1 VITYI
6 IQRLFI
12 FFPMLLVISFLVYLG
27 LELAPGDAVSH
38 MISPE
43 LASTITAEQLNA
55 MREAYGL
62 NQSFLKRYWLWL
74 ISMIQGDMGYS
85 MAGGVA
91 ISEIMAKTI
100 PATLELSIVAL
111 IFSTIIGCSLGVIS
125 ALKRG
130 SGTDNSLTVAGMAG
144 VSIPEFFF
152 GLVAILLFAIELRWL
167 PVGGRLL
174 PHYETVWD
182 RIPNIVL
189 PSMVL
194 ALMMTAG
201 AMRYARS
208 SMLDVLAREFITTAR
223 SKGMPEWRINILH
236 GFRVALTPVV
246 VLIGFRLPLLIGGS
260 TIIEQVYQW
269 PGIGS
274 MFIRSVRASD
284 YPLVMT
290 ISLMYVFVVLTASLI
305 IDVLT
310 ALIDPRVRLGKE

>member
-1 VITYI
+1 
-6 IQRLFI
+6 
-12 FFPMLLVISFLVYLG
+12 
-27 LELAPGDAVSH
+27 
-38 MISPE
+38 
-43 LASTITAEQLNA
+43 

-62 NQSFLKRYWLWL
+62 NQSFITRYWIWL
-74 ISMIQGDMGYS
+74 TSMVQGDMGYS

-91 ISEIMAKTI
+91 ISTIMAKTV
-100 PATLELSIVAL
+100 PATLELSLVAL
-111 IFSTIIGCSLGVIS
+111 FFSTILGCSLGVIS

-152 GLVAILLFAIELRWL
+152 GLVAILLFAIELKWL
-167 PVGGRLL
+167 PVGGRLM

-189 PSMVL
+189 PSLVL

-223 SKGMPEWRINILH
+223 SKGMPEWRVNILH

-274 MFIRSVRASD
+274 MFIRSVRGSD

>member
-1 VITYI
+1 
-6 IQRLFI
+6 
-12 FFPMLLVISFLVYLG
+12 MLLVISFLVYSG
-27 LELAPGDAVSH
+27 LELSPGDAVSH

-43 LASTITAEQLNA
+43 LASTITAEQLDA

-62 NQSFLKRYWLWL
+62 NQSFLTRYWIWL
-74 ISMIQGDMGYS
+74 TSMVQGDMGYS

-91 ISEIMAKTI
+91 ISEIMVKTV
-100 PATLELSIVAL
+100 PATLELSMVAL
-111 IFSTIIGCSLGVIS
+111 FFSTILGCSLGVIS

-152 GLVAILLFAIELRWL
+152 GLVAILLFAIELKWL

-174 PHYETVWD
+174 PHYETLWD

-189 PSMVL
+189 PSLVL

-223 SKGMPEWRINILH
+223 SKGMPEWRVNILH

-246 VLIGFRLPLLIGGS
+246 VSNWFSSTFTYRWINYYRTSLPMARNRKYVYSICSSFRLS
-260 TIIEQVYQW
+260 FSYDNFTNVCFCCSY
-269 PGIGS
+269 S
-274 MFIRSVRASD
+274 KFNNRCFNSVN
-284 YPLVMT
+284 
-290 ISLMYVFVVLTASLI
+290 
-305 IDVLT
+305 
-310 ALIDPRVRLGKE
+310 